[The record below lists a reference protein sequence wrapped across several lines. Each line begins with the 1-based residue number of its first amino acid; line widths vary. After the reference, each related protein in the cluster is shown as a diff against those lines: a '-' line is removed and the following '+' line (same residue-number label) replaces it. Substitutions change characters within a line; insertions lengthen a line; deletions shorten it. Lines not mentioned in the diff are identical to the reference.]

1 MKNIKLIF
9 ASLVAAAMVLSC
21 NDDGGDSVRAVQYGA
36 VPNIKKVAGTEAIIN
51 LNEVQQG
58 NDFALSFTVDKGFGD
73 PASMDIVAF
82 YIKTDGTAEKAI
94 LAANVTTFPTT
105 INITKATL
113 INAYESLAG
122 DADFELGDQLKI
134 SADVTLKDG
143 TVIKLLKDGTGA
155 QNYGQDIANSTV
167 FSVIQV
173 YTVACPSDLGGE
185 YQFTTTNVGEPGGGT
200 VAGPLTGTVTFT
212 DTGGGVYDISD
223 ASFGGWLGL
232 YGPSADSMS
241 IGVTLIDICGTLSF
255 GGEDQF
261 KEIFTITEVTV
272 NGSELSFHWENDYGE
287 FGDTVL
293 TRTDGTDWPPLVSG
307 E

>member
-36 VPNIKKVAGTEAIIN
+36 VPNIKKVEGTDAIID
-51 LNEVQQG
+51 LVEVQAG
-58 NDFALSFTVDKGFGD
+58 NDFALSFTVDRGFGD

-105 INITKATL
+105 INVTKATL
-113 INAYESLAG
+113 VNAYESLAG

-173 YTVACPSDLGGE
+173 YTVSCPSDLGGTYNVVTSGASTDTGPTPDE
-185 YQFTTTNVGEPGGGT
+185 NPIANYATTVTLTDNGGGDYTMSDGTGGLYVLWYDIYGSTPANSGGSFSDVCGTLNGSFPDIYGGT
-200 VAGPLTGTVTFT
+200 VVLTGV
-212 DTGGGVYDISD
+212 VNSD
-223 ASFGGWLGL
+223 
-232 YGPSADSMS
+232 
-241 IGVTLIDICGTLSF
+241 GTLSIHF
-255 GGEDQF
+255 
-261 KEIFTITEVTV
+261 
-272 NGSELSFHWENDYGE
+272 END
-287 FGDTVL
+287 FGDTGDSVY
-293 TRTDGTDWPPLVSG
+293 TKV